1 MAAGTLA
8 PPDDS
13 SNQIQAADPS
23 NLVAPIP
30 QGTQAA
36 PAAPGAPAAPLDPNA
51 PAQPN
56 DITNGKKGV
65 VATPTVVPQYDPKKL
80 AKANTT
86 LDLLNAMKPQSRTD
100 YMDWWEKQHG
110 DIDDKYDALK
120 AKIGARPSDD
130 EPQNKKEKFAA
141 LLEFGLHL
149 MKASAAPSKTQGAV
163 LSSTLSDSV
172 DQAGAA
178 HAQNIA
184 GQQKAYDAN
193 SNAIEEQRDA
203 ELKGIGTPAQAQA
216 AQSTQN
222 KNYASETKDNATAFK
237 DLSDATTTKASSLG
251 APVYATDPTGT
262 LHSVVRQD
270 DGTAKASPV
279 LGIDGKPFQGKVL
292 GRESGSGIDKSAQ
305 DTAAIRNQKYLTG
318 VLGID
323 AGTAAQVA
331 FKPKTGNPTSDH
343 LAVYKSVMGASMGDE
358 DKAKRAA
365 DQYVLE
371 NYGAGAIPKQNAP
384 LTSGGGTPPP
394 EALAGLKS
402 GQARTLRAPDGTLSQ
417 WTLGIDGK
425 PVRVGNGPS
434 AIQ

>member
-13 SNQIQAADPS
+13 SNQIQAPDPS
-23 NLVAPIP
+23 NLGAPIP

-120 AKIGARPSDD
+120 EKIGARPSDD

-172 DQAGAA
+172 DQANAA

-222 KNYASETKDNATAFK
+222 KNYASETKDNAAAFK